1 MNAARS
7 SKTALVLV
15 SIVASLC
22 LVLALPGPALAQ
34 TSPASG
40 QYVGEGADTFAESAE
55 QGTDAV
61 NDAMAETASSSASP
75 AASGEVSGEASVS
88 PAGAT
93 SSNDADGDA
102 QAGSGGAADANTDEG
117 LGSIKEL
124 PDTGGTPLAALI
136 SGVLLV
142 ALGLMVRVVLQP
154 WTNRDA

>member
-7 SKTALVLV
+7 SKTVLVLV
-15 SIVASLC
+15 SIVVSLY
-22 LVLALPGPALAQ
+22 LALSLPGPALAQ

-40 QYVGEGADTFAESAE
+40 QYVGEGAETFAESAE

-61 NDAMAETASSSASP
+61 NDAMAGAASSSASP
-75 AASGEVSGEASVS
+75 AASGEASGGTSVS

-93 SSNDADGDA
+93 SSNDTDGDA
-102 QAGSGGAADANTDEG
+102 RAGGGGAADADTDEG
-117 LGSIKEL
+117 LGSIEEL
-124 PDTGGTPLAALI
+124 PDTGGAPLAALI
-136 SGVLLV
+136 PGVLLV